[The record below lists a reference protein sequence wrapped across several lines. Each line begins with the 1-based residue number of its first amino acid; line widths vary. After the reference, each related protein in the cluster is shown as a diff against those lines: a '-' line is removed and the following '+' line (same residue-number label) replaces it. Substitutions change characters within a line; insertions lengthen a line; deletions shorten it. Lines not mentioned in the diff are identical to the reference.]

1 MFNKFSEGTL
11 NTRLSDLLYAQRSSV
26 QATTLK
32 TPAELLFGRPF
43 RSDLD
48 ALKLP
53 KESVDEGRKT
63 KFSIGDAVFAKNF
76 GKGADWVAGAV
87 EKILNSTTY
96 VVRLSTDS
104 DIKWKRHVSQLFRR
118 EILPTTITG
127 ILPEKLKYS
136 EFSSFPAVLGE
147 ENDTAQNPESP
158 VALHS
163 ETDVQVP
170 FCVTRS
176 GRISRP
182 PDRLDL

>member
-1 MFNKFSEGTL
+1 MFKFSKNCST
-11 NTRLSDLLYAQRSSV
+11 
-26 QATTLK
+26 
-32 TPAELLFGRPF
+32 
-43 RSDLD
+43 SDLD

-53 KESVDEGRKT
+53 KESVGEGGNT

-147 ENDTAQNPESP
+147 ENDIAQSPESP

-170 FCVTRS
+170 YHVTRS